1 MYVCG
6 YVHVSAVAQRDQKRA
21 SDPQKLELQGV
32 VITWSG
38 CWEPNWSPPQQEQF
52 LLRTSVP
59 SLRPPLIKTLCEIFM
74 SFPAILLIH
83 SHFSLYLGR
92 AYLGQT
98 LSSCAC
104 ACVRA
109 CVSPLILRDSV
120 PQAALEFMT
129 ILHDLLKMLGLQI
142 WATYPVL
149 HPVLPPVTNPLW
161 GRTIIGIF
169 ASHYLK
175 YKTVTRWARPLCNH
189 YLWVIAIGYWTLL
202 LPGLLEYSNSFTKD
216 SFRSTYRE

>member
-6 YVHVSAVAQRDQKRA
+6 YVHVSAVAQRGQKRA

-52 LLRTSVP
+52 LLRTAVP
-59 SLRPPLIKTLCEIFM
+59 SLWPPLIKTLCEIFM

-104 ACVRA
+104 ACMRFSFNFERLCTTSWPWIHDNPARA
-109 CVSPLILRDSV
+109 SEDAGIADMSHIPSSTPSSSPS
-120 PQAALEFMT
+120 
-129 ILHDLLKMLGLQI
+129 
-142 WATYPVL
+142 Y
-149 HPVLPPVTNPLW
+149 
-161 GRTIIGIF
+161 
-169 ASHYLK
+169 
-175 YKTVTRWARPLCNH
+175 
-189 YLWVIAIGYWTLL
+189 
-202 LPGLLEYSNSFTKD
+202 
-216 SFRSTYRE
+216 